1 MKTYTSFI
9 KEARNEKVAVV
20 TFGRFNPPT
29 IGHLKLVETVL
40 RVAKQNHGEPHV
52 FLSHTQNS
60 KKDPLDHRTKVKI
73 SQKAFGR
80 KVIKDDTVN
89 NPFDVV
95 YKMRDEG
102 YTHVYFVA
110 GSDRVPQYTAMFN
123 KYSGHPDKDKDIGVE
138 LQMHSAGERDPDSDN
153 AEGMSA
159 SKMRA
164 FAMEN
169 DYEHFMLGSP
179 EKLKEPDV
187 KKMFM
192 AVRKA
197 MGAK

>member
-1 MKTYTSFI
+1 MKTYTQFL
-9 KEARNEKVAVV
+9 KEAKNEKVAVV
-20 TFGRFNPPT
+20 TFGRMNPPT
-29 IGHLKLVETVL
+29 IGHQKLVDEVL
-40 RVAKQNHGEPHV
+40 RVARSNKGEPMV
-52 FLSHTQNS
+52 FLSHTQ
-60 KKDPLDHRTKVKI
+60 KKDKDPLDYNTKVAI
-73 SQKAFGR
+73 AGKAFG
-80 KVIKDDTVN
+80 KVIKKDTVN

-102 YTHVYFVA
+102 YTHVFFVA
-110 GSDRVPQYTAMFN
+110 GSDRVPQYNAMFK
-123 KYSGHPDKDKDIGVE
+123 KYSGHPDPEKDIGVE
-138 LQMHSAGERDPDSDN
+138 LQVVSAGDRDPDSDS

-169 DYEHFMLGSP
+169 DYSHFVLGSP
-179 EKLKEPDV
+179 KKLREPDV
-187 KKMFM
+187 KKMFI

>member
-1 MKTYTSFI
+1 MKSYTQFI
-9 KEARNEKVAVV
+9 KEAKKEKVAVV
-20 TFGRFNPPT
+20 TFGRMNPPT
-29 IGHLKLVETVL
+29 IGHQKLVDNVL
-40 RVAKQNHGEPHV
+40 RVARQNSADPFV
-52 FLSHTQNS
+52 FLSHTQ
-60 KKDPLDHRTKVKI
+60 KKDKDPLDYKTKI
-73 SQKAFGR
+73 AIAGKAFG
-80 KVIKDDTVN
+80 KVVKKDDVN

-102 YTHVYFVA
+102 YTHVFFVA
-110 GSDRVPQYTAMFN
+110 GSDRVPQYNAMFK
-123 KYSGHPDKDKDIGVE
+123 KYSGHADPEKDIGVE
-138 LQMHSAGERDPDSDN
+138 LQVISAGDRDPDSDG

-164 FAMEN
+164 MAMDN
-169 DYEHFMLGSP
+169 NYTQFSIGAP
-179 EKLKEPDV
+179 EKLREPDI

>member
-1 MKTYTSFI
+1 MKSYTQFL
-9 KEARNEKVAVV
+9 KEAKKEKTAVV
-20 TFGRFNPPT
+20 TFGRMNPPT
-29 IGHLKLVETVL
+29 IGHQKLVDNVL
-40 RVAKQNHGEPHV
+40 RVAKQNGADPYV
-52 FLSHTQNS
+52 FISHSQNP
-60 KKDPLDHRTKVKI
+60 KKDPLDYNTKVKI
-73 SQKAFGR
+73 AQKAFG
-80 KVIKDDTVN
+80 KVVQKGKEN

-102 YTHVYFVA
+102 YTHVFFVA
-110 GSDRVPQYTAMFN
+110 GSDRVPQYNAMFK
-123 KYSGHPDKDKDIGVE
+123 KYSGHPDPEKDIGVE
-138 LQMHSAGERDPDSDN
+138 LQVVSAGDRDPDSDS

-169 DYEHFMLGSP
+169 DYSHFMLGTP
-179 EKLKEPDV
+179 KKLREPDV

>member
-1 MKTYTSFI
+1 MKSYTQFL
-9 KEARNEKVAVV
+9 KEAKKEKTAVV
-20 TFGRFNPPT
+20 TFGRMNPPT
-29 IGHLKLVETVL
+29 IGHQKLVDNVL
-40 RVAKQNHGEPHV
+40 RVAKQNSADPFV
-52 FLSHTQNS
+52 FLSHTQ
-60 KKDPLDHRTKVKI
+60 KKDKDPLDYNTKIKI
-73 SQKAFGR
+73 ASKAFG
-80 KVIKDDTVN
+80 KVVKKDSVN

-102 YTHVYFVA
+102 YTHVFFVA
-110 GSDRVPQYTAMFN
+110 GSDRVPQYNAMFK
-123 KYSGHPDKDKDIGVE
+123 KYSGHPDPEKDIGVE
-138 LQMHSAGERDPDSDN
+138 LQVVSAGERDPDSDK

-164 FAMEN
+164 FAMDN

-179 EKLKEPDV
+179 EKLREPDV

>member
-1 MKTYTSFI
+1 M
-9 KEARNEKVAVV
+9 
-20 TFGRFNPPT
+20 NPPT
-29 IGHLKLVETVL
+29 IGLQKLGDQVL
-40 RVAKQNHGEPHV
+40 RVSQGQKGTPHV
-52 FLSHTQNS
+52 FVSHTQ
-60 KKDPLDHRTKVKI
+60 KKDKDPLDYNTKIKI
-73 SQKAFGR
+73 AQKAFG
-80 KVIKDDTVN
+80 KVVKKDSVN

-102 YTHVYFVA
+102 YSHVFFVA
-110 GSDRVPQYTAMFN
+110 GSDRVPQYNAMFK
-123 KYSGHPDKDKDIGVE
+123 KYSGHPDPEKDIGVE
-138 LQMHSAGERDPDSDN
+138 LQVVSAGERDPDSDS

-179 EKLKEPDV
+179 EKLREPDV
-187 KKMFM
+187 KKMFV
-192 AVRKA
+192 ALRKA

>member
-1 MKTYTSFI
+1 MKSYTQFLT
-9 KEARNEKVAVV
+9 EAKNEKVAVV
-20 TFGRFNPPT
+20 TFGRMNPPT
-29 IGHLKLVETVL
+29 IGHQKLVDNVL
-40 RVAKQNHGEPHV
+40 RVARQNKGEPMV
-52 FLSHTQNS
+52 FLSHTQ
-60 KKDPLDHRTKVKI
+60 KKDKDPLDYNTKIKI
-73 SQKAFGR
+73 ASKAFG
-80 KVIKDDTVN
+80 KVVKKDSVN

-102 YTHVYFVA
+102 YTHVFFVA
-110 GSDRVPQYTAMFN
+110 GSDRVPQYNAMFK
-123 KYSGHPDKDKDIGVE
+123 KYSGHSDPEKDIGVE
-138 LQMHSAGERDPDSDN
+138 LQVVSAGDRDPDSDN

-169 DYEHFMLGSP
+169 DYSHFVLGSP
-179 EKLKEPDV
+179 EKLREPDV
-187 KKMFM
+187 KKMFI